1 MTEKERQLIKNQ
13 TWQTVGKIIL
23 FSLGFLALTRLISEM
38 GWLFARPIV
47 QSLLSFDPDGVFLP
61 NSLHHIWQGLF
72 AFLVIL
78 LLGRMFRI
86 PLTEFGFNLNKWR
99 YSVRLVLQFCLFWFF
114 VQGVMGYMM
123 VSSGGQAAFLAFFNF
138 PLTTWNLGGYFA
150 FQILLSGTSEEIL
163 FRALVMTPLLVYGKR
178 AGLADKPTALLTA
191 GITTL
196 IFMLAHINIAF
207 NPLRVTHFNLLQ
219 QFASLGFGIFY
230 AFLFLRTRSILGPIL
245 AHNLLNA
252 VIVIVG
258 LILLFVFG

>member
-1 MTEKERQLIKNQ
+1 MKNQ

-23 FSLGFLALTRLISEM
+23 FGLGFFALTRLINEFA
-38 GWLFARPIV
+38 WLLARPIV
-47 QSLLSFDPDGVFLP
+47 QSLRSFDPDGSFLHI
-61 NSLHHIWQGLF
+61 SIHHIWQGLF

-78 LLGRMFRI
+78 LLGRIFRI
-86 PLTEFGFNLNKWR
+86 SLTEFGFNLNEWR

-114 VQGVMGYMM
+114 VQGGMGYLM
-123 VSSGGQAAFLAFFNF
+123 VSSGGQSAFLAFFNF
-138 PLTTWNLGGYFA
+138 PLTAWNLGGFFA
-150 FQILLSGTSEEIL
+150 FSILLSGTSEEIL

-178 AGLADKPTALLTA
+178 AGLADKPTALLAA
-191 GITTL
+191 GIATL

-230 AFLFLRTRSILGPIL
+230 AFLFLLTRSILGPIL

-258 LILLFVFG
+258 LLLFLVFG